1 MAAKKIAWILQV
13 RLADAQ
19 LAYEQRRSKL
29 TQTCKSRAELTLAE
43 SSDRECAL
51 LLGETG
57 AISSLMQMLKVTPD
71 DSLADA
77 KQAQRLRDATRARL
91 MLAELERTTI

>member
-1 MAAKKIAWILQV
+1 MTAKKIAWILQV

-29 TQTCKSRAELTLAE
+29 AQSCQSRQELTLE
-43 SSDRECAL
+43 EGSDRECTL
-51 LLGETG
+51 LLGEIG
-57 AISSLMQMLKVTPD
+57 ALKSLMQMLQITPD
-71 DSLADA
+71 DSLTDA
-77 KQAQRLRDATRARL
+77 KQAQRLHDATRARL

>member
-1 MAAKKIAWILQV
+1 MTAKKIAWILQV

-29 TQTCKSRAELTLAE
+29 AQSCKSRQELTLE
-43 SSDRECAL
+43 EGSDRECTL
-51 LLGETG
+51 LLGEIG
-57 AISSLMQMLKVTPD
+57 ALKSLMQMLQITPD
-71 DSLADA
+71 DSLTDA
-77 KQAQRLRDATRARL
+77 KQAQRLHDATRSRL

>member
-1 MAAKKIAWILQV
+1 MTAKKIAWILQV

-19 LAYEQRRSKL
+19 LAYEMRRSKL
-29 TQTCKSRAELTLAE
+29 AQSCKSRQELTLAE
-43 SSDRECAL
+43 GSDRECVL

-57 AISSLMQMLKVTPD
+57 AIRSLMQMLKVEPD

-77 KQAQRLRDATRARL
+77 KQAQRLHDATRARL

>member
-1 MAAKKIAWILQV
+1 MTAKKIAWILQV

-19 LAYEQRRSKL
+19 LAYEMRRSKL
-29 TQTCKSRAELTLAE
+29 AQSCKSRQELTLAE
-43 SSDRECAL
+43 SSDQECAL

-57 AISSLMQMLKVTPD
+57 AIRSLMQMLKVEPD

-77 KQAQRLRDATRARL
+77 KQAQRLHDATRARL